1 MSGVPKLDFSG
12 VRLPSAVAPASSNQ
26 PQEGRW
32 TSNTK
37 QAEIAKWL
45 NSQLSNFQ
53 VESQWERYRYPLGK
67 FEENGKEKEE
77 SVWWAPLIFSR
88 RGSQSDHPPAVPCS
102 AVLWLNLISET
113 DTSLST
119 LDMTSPH
126 SSPALAHS
134 SPRSGSSKISAS
146 TAPLASIS
154 QAPSVTLP
162 PSSGHPFDS
171 DPAPKNQCSPRFP
184 VKITAILRSL
194 ASPRI
199 SHTTSSRASSPGPA
213 SRATTPR
220 GVVLLPRGGEPTSP
234 RSTTPR
240 FGDPSLG
247 RRPSLRRAW
256 SSADSEEGIAA
267 KGNAVIDAE
276 RGCRPPLPPRDGSRG
291 RPTTTA
297 PTTPRG
303 KKEAAKKRHAGGY
316 NGGLNRHVHT
326 THVSHPPTHK

>member
-1 MSGVPKLDFSG
+1 M
-12 VRLPSAVAPASSNQ
+12 
-26 PQEGRW
+26 
-32 TSNTK
+32 K

-53 VESQWERYRYPLGK
+53 LESQWERYRYPLGK
-67 FEENGKEKEE
+67 FEENGREKDET
-77 SVWWAPLIFSR
+77 VWWAPFPR
-88 RGSQSDHPPAVPCS
+88 RGSQSDHRPTVPCS
-102 AVLWLNLISET
+102 AVLWLNLTSTLQT
-113 DTSLST
+113 DTT
-119 LDMTSPH
+119 LDTSTQH
-126 SSPALAHS
+126 SSPAPAHS
-134 SPRSGSSKISAS
+134 SPCSGSSEISPS

-154 QAPSVTLP
+154 QAPSVSLP
-162 PSSGHPFDS
+162 PSADHPFDS

-184 VKITAILRSL
+184 SVKFTELLRSL

-220 GVVLLPRGGEPTSP
+220 GEESTSP

-240 FGDPSLG
+240 FGEPRLG

-256 SSADSEEGIAA
+256 SSADSEEGSSA

-276 RGCRPPLPPRDGSRG
+276 RGFRPPLPPRDGSRG
-291 RPTTTA
+291 RLTTTA

-303 KKEAAKKRHAGGY
+303 KKETAKKRNAGGY
-316 NGGLNRHVHT
+316 NGELNKHLHT

>member
-12 VRLPSAVAPASSNQ
+12 VRLPSAVAPAPSNQHPQ

-32 TSNTK
+32 K
-37 QAEIAKWL
+37 KAEIAKWL

-53 VESQWERYRYPLGK
+53 LESQWERYRYPLGK
-67 FEENGKEKEE
+67 FEENGREEE

-102 AVLWLNLISET
+102 AVLWLNLISDT
-113 DTSLST
+113 DTSVST
-119 LDMTSPH
+119 LEMSTPH

-134 SPRSGSSKISAS
+134 SPRSASSKISAS
-146 TAPLASIS
+146 TAPLVSIS
-154 QAPSVTLP
+154 QAPSVSLP

-220 GVVLLPRGGEPTSP
+220 GGEPTSP

-240 FGDPSLG
+240 FGDPRLG

-256 SSADSEEGIAA
+256 SSADSEEGISA

-276 RGCRPPLPPRDGSRG
+276 RGFRPHLPPRDGSRG

-303 KKEAAKKRHAGGY
+303 KKEAGKKRHAGGY